1 MYNSSFFTFKPN
13 HDLSQFSE
21 LTEEE
26 LKEKAKSE
34 PSELEL
40 GDWKRILSPE
50 AFRVTRLKTG
60 SEVAFSS
67 DMVKIYGAGIFCCVN
82 CEGKLFD
89 SSTQYDLGIGW
100 PTFSAPIHW
109 KNGGTVAVR

>member
-1 MYNSSFFTFKPN
+1 MQPDQTFF
-13 HDLSQFSE
+13 E
-21 LTEEE
+21 LDEDE
-26 LKEKAKSE
+26 LRVKAKTD
-34 PSELEL
+34 PSELSL
-40 GDWKRILSPE
+40 GDWKRILTPE

-67 DMVKIYGAGIFCCVN
+67 DMVKIYDEGIFRCVN